1 MNNNYIKERKYSP
14 KKSIHVSKTG
24 SVHVDIDKNSPS
36 SLSTISRDSEPP
48 RIYISSSIQNKNKSK
63 NNNKQNNNKREEK
76 RNTSDILKTRLK
88 SVRENLANLKYY

>member
-48 RIYISSSIQNKNKSK
+48 RIYISSSIQNKNK
-63 NNNKQNNNKREEK
+63 NKQNNYKREEK

>member
-1 MNNNYIKERKYSP
+1 MNNNYIKERIYSP

-36 SLSTISRDSEPP
+36 SLSTMSRDSEPP
-48 RIYISSSIQNKNKSK
+48 RIYISSSNQNKNK
-63 NNNKQNNNKREEK
+63 NKQNNNKREEK